1 MNSLSQSHYDKPISH
16 TQNQTRW
23 VIGRNKKVFS
33 PSIKIM
39 DITIN
44 PNKPSYF
51 PALTG
56 AYAIIKRVQI
66 SLDGKVV
73 DKWDAQSVLP
83 YLMAEAGE
91 SESQKGLFSILYLTG
106 NNVIYD
112 ADTERLTL
120 DRPLVDSRTASLK
133 LNVYSDLLNNIGVIN
148 ADLEIIIDWEPNI
161 AKYLCPLDPAFVA
174 NKVNIAAPTL
184 TYETFNGEI
193 PQPAKV
199 SFKQMVEDRMV
210 IPAVAADT
218 LQQVELRSNAFN
230 QKYIS
235 RFLMSNIPLTI
246 NACNP
251 NADATTLFSI
261 FGPYMSVPMIQENI
275 NVAKNGQNILT
286 MRNINNDSIK
296 LAITHETWGQ
306 GCLVTGAHYHSRTPI
321 LQELDTDIVDTTT
334 QSLNGFASFGSVGV
348 NDYIAKDLQ
357 FSYRRV
363 GGSGTYPT
371 LREAMIF
378 AVAGQVECLLVG
390 NKVQYVL

>member
-1 MNSLSQSHYDKPISH
+1 MNSLSQSHYDKPVSH

-33 PSIKIM
+33 PSIKVM
-39 DITIN
+39 DITVN

-56 AYAIIKRVQI
+56 VYAIIKRLQI
-66 SLDGKVV
+66 SLGGKIV

-83 YLMAEAGE
+83 YQMAESGE
-91 SESQKGLFSILYLTG
+91 SESQKGIFSILYLTG

-112 ADTERLTL
+112 AKTEQLTL
-120 DRPLVDSRTASLK
+120 NRPLVDSRTASIK

-148 ADLEIIIDWEPNI
+148 EDLEIIVDWEPNI
-161 AKYLCPLDPAFVA
+161 AKYLCPVDVA
-174 NKVNIAAPTL
+174 ATKVNIAAPTL
-184 TYETFNGEI
+184 TYETFNDDI

-199 SFKQMVEDRMV
+199 SFKQMIEDRMV
-210 IPAVAADT
+210 IPEVTAST
-218 LQQVELRSNAFN
+218 LQQIELRSNAFN

-235 RFLMSNIPLTI
+235 RFLMSNIPFTI
-246 NACNP
+246 NSCTP
-251 NADATTLFSI
+251 SEDAATLFSV
-261 FGPYMSVPMIQENI
+261 FGPFMSIPMIQENI

-306 GCLVTGAHYHSRTPI
+306 GCLVSGAHYHSKTPV
-321 LQELDTDIVDTTT
+321 LQELDTEFGTNL
-334 QSLNGFASFGSVGV
+334 QSLNGFASFGSVEV

-363 GGSGTYPT
+363 GGSGDYST

-390 NKVQYVL
+390 NKVQYIL